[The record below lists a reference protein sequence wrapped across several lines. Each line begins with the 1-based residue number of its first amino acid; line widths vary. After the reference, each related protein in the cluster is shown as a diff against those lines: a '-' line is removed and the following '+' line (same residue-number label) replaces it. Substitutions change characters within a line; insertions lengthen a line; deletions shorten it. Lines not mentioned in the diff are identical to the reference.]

1 MENDDWADCD
11 CPPVLIP
18 VSLIK
23 SLTEAMLEVI
33 GDWHDE
39 RGIDQPDVNRCFV
52 AMVAS
57 VEAAMETLAGED
69 AGVTIQ

>member
-1 MENDDWADCD
+1 MAHDDRADCD

-23 SLTEAMLEVI
+23 TLTDALLDVLE
-33 GDWHDE
+33 DWHEE
-39 RGIDQPDVNRCFV
+39 RGIEEPDMNRCFV

-57 VEAAMETLAGED
+57 VEAAMEALSGEESE
-69 AGVTIQ
+69 VTIQ